1 MSVTCFCIALHI
13 FVKLYI
19 RKILTKELSLRTNS
33 DFLIPK
39 SLQPNVVKLFKTM
52 NSVRSNN
59 QSLKFQRFTPSGC
72 KDIELEIRKFE
83 STEKTQFLCKVTYYK
98 YE

>member
-1 MSVTCFCIALHI
+1 MHI

-39 SLQPNVVKLFKTM
+39 SLQPNVVELFQTM

-59 QSLKFQRFTPSGC
+59 QSLKYQRCKLSVEKNIGIRTIQFVTKTHSHYTINICMYIFVCEYIFTN
-72 KDIELEIRKFE
+72 R
-83 STEKTQFLCKVTYYK
+83 
-98 YE
+98 